1 MFVPRRQGAHDT
13 VPRGAILPDLMSKSQ
28 LPRFFIAN
36 SVDGEPEPPT
46 TPVRVV
52 DHFIT
57 AGRHRAETEYV
68 IAVDMNGNPCT
79 IGERELED
87 NGSELHA
94 QLAYSGV
101 TLPLTRALAIN
112 QFYVFTIEYFERPDD
127 APGFNDPVHL
137 YGNIFGP
144 VPDDSAPLATPGQ
157 LTVTR
162 ADILAG
168 MLASAPY
175 PFHYQSTGGLWS
187 RCFNMLL
194 PGGREDETSRGDS
207 LVLAYPIPTAGVL
220 SADGSNELTAMQLLY
235 DVLFDLRA
243 ELERHQMRRHR
254 LQDMILPVPS
264 RRALETQLEGK
275 GYVIKGDVA
284 IRNKGGSNNK
294 VVGALS
300 QIFKSLEDRMDLP
313 PQATMEQLLE
323 IARMTLSTL
332 PSWPPAQS
340 RSIQSKTSQA
350 SAELMARASS
360 PKGASNLPQI
370 PVCGS
375 TPQRARKSAEDWVR
389 DFSGASGKPSVN
401 PVPPLPHPKTG
412 PLAGANFSKKTGET
426 HSTSRAVPS
435 EHHDAAATR
444 TNAGEPKSSSSA
456 GGAASAPA
464 PDWMAD
470 FGAHE
475 QRPANLV
482 QPRKDDKQSNGGD
495 TKKSAAQK
503 IEPKKKE
510 ESKSNP
516 DWMDDFK

>member
-1 MFVPRRQGAHDT
+1 
-13 VPRGAILPDLMSKSQ
+13 MSKSP

-36 SVDGEPEPPT
+36 SVDGEPQPPT

-57 AGRHRAETEYV
+57 AGRHRAEAEYV
-68 IAVDMNGNPCT
+68 IAIDMNGNPCT
-79 IGERELED
+79 IGERELQE
-87 NGSELHA
+87 NSSELHA

-101 TLPLTRALAIN
+101 TQPLTRSLAIN

-144 VPDDSAPLATPGQ
+144 VPDESAPLATPGQ

-175 PFHYQSTGGLWS
+175 PFHYESTGGLWS

-194 PGGREDETSRGDS
+194 PGGREDETSRGDA
-207 LVLAYPIPTAGVL
+207 LILAYPIPTSGVL

-284 IRNKGGSNNK
+284 IRRAGGNNK

-300 QIFKSLEDRMDLP
+300 QIFKSLEDRLELP
-313 PQATMEQLLE
+313 PQATIEQLLD
-323 IARMTLSTL
+323 IAKMTLTTL
-332 PSWPPAQS
+332 PGWPPPQS

-360 PKGASNLPQI
+360 PRGASNLPQI

-375 TPQRARKSAEDWVR
+375 TPQRTRKRPEDWLR
-389 DFSGASGKPSVN
+389 DFGGGSKQN
-401 PVPPLPHPKTG
+401 PDLTPPLPHPKTG
-412 PLAGANFSKKTGET
+412 PLAGSNLGKKTGE
-426 HSTSRAVPS
+426 V
-435 EHHDAAATR
+435 DAHLRKPASQ
-444 TNAGEPKSSSSA
+444 NSSA
-456 GGAASAPA
+456 IEHAGHGQVSKHAPA
-464 PDWMAD
+464 NVGTGSQPDWMSD
-470 FGAHE
+470 FGSDTRDDFSSVQQKQAHPTTRE
-475 QRPANLV
+475 ES
-482 QPRKDDKQSNGGD
+482 RKPDKQNNGGD
-495 TKKSAAQK
+495 SKKQPPAKPQ
-503 IEPKKKE
+503 PKKNE
-510 ESKSNP
+510 ESKSDP